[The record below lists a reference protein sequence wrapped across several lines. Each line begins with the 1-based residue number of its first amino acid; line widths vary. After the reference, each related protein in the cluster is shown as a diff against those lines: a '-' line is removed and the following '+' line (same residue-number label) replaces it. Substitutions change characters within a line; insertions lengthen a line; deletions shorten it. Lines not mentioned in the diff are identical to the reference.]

1 MQFPLPANLFNF
13 HLMQVLLYTG
23 YIVFKFCKAGM
34 FSGFVFV
41 QFVFEYSPFQVVYQ
55 ILLEWIRV
63 NASDARLGELTNALW
78 KSAEY
83 SAVKKLAEWAKESSL
98 F

>member
-1 MQFPLPANLFNF
+1 MPSGL
-13 HLMQVLLYTG
+13 
-23 YIVFKFCKAGM
+23 VFFWLVCEN
-34 FSGFVFV
+34 SL
-41 QFVFEYSPFQVVYQ
+41 FQVVYQ